1 MSVSGA
7 TVLLGRKVLVVED
20 EFLIVDSLVELLESS
35 GVEVVGPA
43 ASVEKALKLIAATP
57 RIDGAM
63 VDLNLRGEM
72 SFPVADALQARGI
85 PFAFTTG
92 YDAAAIPARYADIAR
107 YQKPA
112 RAIEI
117 VSALLA

>member
-1 MSVSGA
+1 MSEASA
-7 TVLLGRKVLVVED
+7 LAGRKILVVED
-20 EFLIVDSLVELLESS
+20 EFLIVDYLVELLESS
-35 GVEVVGPA
+35 GVEVIGPA
-43 ASVEKALKLIAATP
+43 GSIEKALTLIAAAP

-72 SFPVADALQARGI
+72 SFAVADALRARGV

-92 YDAAAIPARYADIAR
+92 YDGSAIPERYSDVAR

-112 RAIEI
+112 GPIEI
-117 VSALLA
+117 LSALLA

>member
-1 MSVSGA
+1 MSEVN
-7 TVLLGRKVLVVED
+7 VLAGRKVLVVED
-20 EFLIVDSLVELLESS
+20 EFLIVDAVVETLRDG
-35 GVEVVGPA
+35 GVEVIGPA

-57 RIDGAM
+57 QIDGAM

-72 SFPVADALQARGI
+72 SFPVADALQARGV

-92 YDAAAIPARYADIAR
+92 YDGGAIPERYARVPR

-112 RAIEI
+112 QATEI
-117 VSALLA
+117 VTALFS